1 MWEYPGFDPVAL
13 QLGPLAIRW
22 YGLTYLVGIGGAW
35 WLARRRAQQPGAVV
49 TAMQVDDL
57 VFYVALGVI
66 LGGRI
71 GYMFFYGFDQLLE
84 NPLNLLRIWEGGM
97 SFHGGLLG
105 VILAFVLYARKIGAN
120 YIDVADFSA
129 PMVPIGLGAGRIGNF
144 INGEL
149 WGKPT
154 DSPFGML
161 VRTADLPPESAWGVE
176 GICRQLGVTPCEIRL
191 YPTQLLEFALEGI
204 VLFTILWLYS
214 ARPRPR
220 LAVAAMFLLCYGV
233 FRFGVEFLRLPD
245 AHIGYLAFGWLTMG
259 QVLTFP
265 MIIGGAAGLAWAY
278 RRGGL
283 PARQRA

>member
-35 WLARRRAQQPGAVV
+35 WLARHRAQQPGAVV
-49 TAMQVDDL
+49 TPTQVDDL

-71 GYMFFYGFDQLLE
+71 GYMFFYGFDQLLQ

-105 VILAFVLYARKIGAN
+105 VIVAFVLYARKIGAN

-154 DSPFGML
+154 DGPFGML
-161 VRTADLPPESAWGVE
+161 VRTAGLPPESAWNVE
-176 GICRQLGVTPCEIRL
+176 GICRQFNVVPCEIRL
-191 YPTQLLEFALEGI
+191 YPTQLLEAVLEGI
-204 VLFTILWLYS
+204 ALFTILWLFS
-214 ARPRPR
+214 GRRRPRF
-220 LAVAAMFLLCYGV
+220 AVSGLFLLCYGV

-245 AHIGYLAFGWLTMG
+245 AHLGYLAFGWLTMG
-259 QVLTFP
+259 QVLTLP
-265 MIIGGAAGLAWAY
+265 MVLGGIALLAYAY
-278 RRGGL
+278 RNGGL
-283 PARQRA
+283 PAGQRA

>member
-1 MWEYPGFDPVAL
+1 MWEYPGFDPIAL

-22 YGLTYLVGIGGAW
+22 YGLTYLIGIGGAW
-35 WLARRRAQQPGAVV
+35 WLARLRARQPGAVV
-49 TAMQVDDL
+49 TPVQVDDL

-71 GYMFFYGFDQLLE
+71 GYMFFYGFDQLIE

-161 VRTADLPPESAWGVE
+161 VRTADLPRESAWGVE
-176 GICRQLGVTPCEIRL
+176 GICQQLGVAPCEIRL
-191 YPTQLLEFALEGI
+191 YPTQLLEFALEG
-204 VLFTILWLYS
+204 VALFTILWLFS
-214 ARPRPR
+214 SRRRPR

-265 MIIGGAAGLAWAY
+265 MILGGAAGLAWAY

>member
-35 WLARRRAQQPGAVV
+35 WLARRRARQPGSAVTV
-49 TAMQVDDL
+49 AQVDDL

-71 GYMFFYGFDQLLE
+71 GYMIFYGFDQLVE

-120 YIDVADFSA
+120 YIDVADFTA
-129 PMVPIGLGAGRIGNF
+129 PMVPVGLGAGRIGNF

-154 DSPFGML
+154 DGPFGML
-161 VRTADLPPESAWGVE
+161 VRTAGLPRESAWGVE
-176 GICRQLGVTPCEIRL
+176 GICRQLGVAPCELRL
-191 YPTQLLEFALEGI
+191 YPTQLLEFALEG
-204 VLFTILWLYS
+204 VALFTILWLFS
-214 ARPRPR
+214 SRRRPRF
-220 LAVAAMFLLCYGV
+220 AVAALFLLGYGV

-245 AHIGYLAFGWLTMG
+245 AHLGYLAFGWLTMG
-259 QVLTFP
+259 QVLTLP
-265 MIIGGAAGLAWAY
+265 MILGGTAALAFAY

>member
-1 MWEYPGFDPVAL
+1 MWEYPGFDPIAL

-22 YGLTYLVGIGGAW
+22 YGLTYLIGIGGAW
-35 WLARRRAQQPGAVV
+35 WLARLRARQPGAVV
-49 TAMQVDDL
+49 TPVQVDDL

-71 GYMFFYGFDQLLE
+71 GYMFFYGFDQLIE

-105 VILAFVLYARKIGAN
+105 VMLAFLLYARKIGAN

-129 PMVPIGLGAGRIGNF
+129 PMVPVGLGAGRIGNF

-154 DSPFGML
+154 DGPFGML
-161 VRTADLPPESAWGVE
+161 VRTADLPRESAWGVE
-176 GICRQLGVTPCEIRL
+176 GICQQFGVAPCEIRL
-191 YPTQLLEFALEGI
+191 YPTQLLEFALEG
-204 VLFTILWLYS
+204 VALFTILWLFS
-214 ARPRPR
+214 SRRRPR

-265 MIIGGAAGLAWAY
+265 MILGGAAGLAWAY